1 MSKSIELHVD
11 LSAVLEQIDD
21 DELIQEV
28 RDRKLEYKFK
38 DDNDDGL
45 DEDQIR
51 EEEYKNLTGNHF
63 VLPKM
68 FDRFQLRDHLLDIA
82 GLQTHVS
89 DATLFNKLSDL
100 LEFS

>member
-1 MSKSIELHVD
+1 MSKSIELHVE

-21 DELIQEV
+21 DYLVAEV
-28 RDRKLEYKFK
+28 RNRNLEEAFE
-38 DDNDDGL
+38 DDSDDV
-45 DEDQIR
+45 DEDWIR
-51 EEEYKNLTGNHF
+51 EEEYKNLRVINF

-89 DATLFNKLSDL
+89 DETLFNKLSDL

>member
-1 MSKSIELHVD
+1 MSKSIELYAD

-28 RDRKLEYKFK
+28 KLRNLEDEFQ
-38 DDNDDGL
+38 DDDYDEL

-51 EEEYKNLTGNHF
+51 YEEQEKLKLECH

-68 FDRFQLRDHLLDIA
+68 FDRFQLRDHLIDIA

-89 DATLFNKLSDL
+89 DETLFNKLSEL

>member
-1 MSKSIELHVD
+1 MSKSIELHVE

-21 DELIQEV
+21 DCLVAEV
-28 RDRKLEYKFK
+28 RNRNLKEKFE
-38 DDNDDGL
+38 DDSDDV

>member
-1 MSKSIELHVD
+1 MSKSIELHVE

-21 DELIQEV
+21 DYLVAEV
-28 RDRKLEYKFK
+28 RNRNLEEAFE
-38 DDNDDGL
+38 DDSDDV
-45 DEDQIR
+45 DEDRIR
-51 EEEYKNLTGNHF
+51 EEEYMNLTGNHF

-89 DATLFNKLSDL
+89 DETLFNKLSDL